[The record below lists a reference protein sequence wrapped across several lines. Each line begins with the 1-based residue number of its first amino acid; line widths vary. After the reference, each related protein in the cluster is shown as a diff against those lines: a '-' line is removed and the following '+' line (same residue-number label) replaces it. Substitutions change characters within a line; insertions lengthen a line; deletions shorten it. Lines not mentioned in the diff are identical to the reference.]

1 MDYVSKMNNVLS
13 LGRIEKYKRNY
24 FKHIRQLLND
34 FFNKD
39 LYFNKK
45 INWDSI
51 NIKKIRNII
60 RFLNKKN
67 EDLDYMIKI
76 IDYKKNEQN
85 KSQIMIPSK
94 LEDLNSRTD
103 SYKEII
109 IKTKDEIQSIKIY
122 LEEIIENIEN
132 GNKKGLKNKIE
143 ELIEFLEKWSDLT
156 EKEKAIQKTT
166 TKFLFITIILTVLGG
181 LISAI
186 VLPLKYAESNHHL
199 SKHLLKKHY
208 H

>member
-34 FFNKD
+34 FFYKD
-39 LYFNKK
+39 LYFTKK

-67 EDLDYMIKI
+67 EDLDDMIKYI
-76 IDYKKNEQN
+76 EKKNEQF
-85 KSQIMIPSK
+85 KSQ
-94 LEDLNSRTD
+94 DLNSRTD

-109 IKTKDEIQSIKIY
+109 IKTKDEIQLIKIY

-156 EKEKAIQKTT
+156 EEEKAIQQYMPK
-166 TKFLFITIILTVLGG
+166 KFLLIFTVLGG
-181 LISAI
+181 LIAI
-186 VLPLKYAESNHHL
+186 
-199 SKHLLKKHY
+199 
-208 H
+208 